1 MKLEGV
7 MLTWR
12 RNPPMAVNM
21 REVYE
26 QEIWSARNIFW
37 AMLRNHGESI
47 NDVSLCTLLLECDSA
62 QLGSGTRGSCNKE
75 TSIFGQP
82 FNKLVWLLENE
93 LWKAKF
99 KTIVNI
105 LQRGVEMSD

>member
-1 MKLEGV
+1 
-7 MLTWR
+7 
-12 RNPPMAVNM
+12 
-21 REVYE
+21 
-26 QEIWSARNIFW
+26 
-37 AMLRNHGESI
+37 MLRNHGESI

-62 QLGSGTRGSCNKE
+62 QFVSGTRGSSNKE

-82 FNKLVWLLENE
+82 LNKLVRLVENE

-105 LQRGVEMSD
+105 FQWGVEMSD